1 MIDIKP
7 NLRDAVAFAFSL
19 PTDQAHLCAIHPAG
33 NRPVVGQSFPKTE
46 AGQAAALRWLIE
58 ADRKGYGIYFNANE
72 VKPLGK
78 GHAKAKETE
87 VRAVHF
93 LHVDVDLPE
102 GTAADKIEAVRAKML
117 ASSLPVSG
125 TVSTRRASF
134 VVPIRK

>member
-19 PTDQAHLCAIHPAG
+19 PTDQAHLCAIHPTG
-33 NRPVVGQSFPKTE
+33 NRPVVGRSFPKTE

-78 GHAKAKETE
+78 GHAKAKEAE
-87 VRAVHF
+87 GSIARF
-93 LHVDVDLPE
+93 LHVYADLPAGPAPDHAE
-102 GTAADKIEAVRAKML
+102 TARAALL
-117 ASSLPVSG
+117 A
-125 TVSTRRASF
+125 
-134 VVPIRK
+134 

>member
-7 NLRDAVAFAFSL
+7 NLAEAVAFAVSL

-46 AGQAAALRWLIE
+46 AGQAAAFRWLTE

-78 GHAKAKETE
+78 GHAKAKEDE
-87 VRAVHF
+87 VSTVQF
-93 LHVDVDLPE
+93 LHVNAD
-102 GTAADKIEAVRAKML
+102 GTAPDDVETTRAERYGL
-117 ASSLPVSG
+117 RG
-125 TVSTRRASF
+125 R
-134 VVPIRK
+134 